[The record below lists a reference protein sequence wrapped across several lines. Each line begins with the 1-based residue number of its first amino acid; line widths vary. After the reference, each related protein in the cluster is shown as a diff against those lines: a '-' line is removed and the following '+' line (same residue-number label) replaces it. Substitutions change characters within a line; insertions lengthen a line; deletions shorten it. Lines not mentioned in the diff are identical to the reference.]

1 MDDLQLER
9 FCEMNP
15 DCGCDCLHCP
25 AFTANYRYNNGYDD
39 DDYDDEDDG

>member
-25 AFTANYRYNNGYDD
+25 AFAANYRYNNGYDG

>member
-25 AFTANYRYNNGYDD
+25 AFAVNYRYNNGYDD

>member
-9 FCEMNP
+9 FCEMNH

-25 AFTANYRYNNGYDD
+25 AFAANYRYNNGYDE